1 MDNKIFSINFY
12 ISEEEGLTAK
22 VNTESGIVGAFKE
35 AFGVDL
41 IKVFESE
48 EFNNTVDTVADLI
61 RKEIND

>member
-35 AFGVDL
+35 AFGVD
-41 IKVFESE
+41 
-48 EFNNTVDTVADLI
+48 
-61 RKEIND
+61 